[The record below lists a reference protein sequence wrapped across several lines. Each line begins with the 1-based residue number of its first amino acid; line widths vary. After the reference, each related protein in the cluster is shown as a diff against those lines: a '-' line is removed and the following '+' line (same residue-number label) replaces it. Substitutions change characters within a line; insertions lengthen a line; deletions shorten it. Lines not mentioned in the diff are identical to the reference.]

1 MTRGLVRDA
10 AGAERSSVMTS
21 NVGSTDKIVRF
32 VVAVAA
38 LVGAFMVGI
47 GKPLGIVLV
56 VVAVIM
62 AITAV
67 VGFCPLYRL
76 FGMNTCRVDKR

>member
-1 MTRGLVRDA
+1 
-10 AGAERSSVMTS
+10 MTS

-32 VVAVAA
+32 VIAVAA
-38 LVGAFMVGI
+38 LAGALAVGI

-56 VVAVIM
+56 VVAVVM
-62 AITAV
+62 AITGA

-76 FGMNTCRVDKR
+76 FGMNTCRTDKR